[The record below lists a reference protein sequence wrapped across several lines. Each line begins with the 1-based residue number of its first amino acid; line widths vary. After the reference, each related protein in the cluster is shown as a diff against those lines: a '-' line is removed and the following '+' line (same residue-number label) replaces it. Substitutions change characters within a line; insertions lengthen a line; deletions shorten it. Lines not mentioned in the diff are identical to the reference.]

1 MADARKC
8 ITMQRNLGASVSAA
22 GQGEKAGPQASS
34 SSDRSSTLVGD
45 LATVESNATRKQRTG
60 ILPEHTCESE
70 HNVFCRVYSKFEVS
84 SLRKVIDDRIREIYK
99 DIFGFN
105 MDESGIG
112 RWAPN
117 IICNSCRKI
126 FDRWSQNKNRQSVKF
141 SRPAIWGRP
150 SSIEDCF
157 YCCNIIRGY
166 SNKNKSK
173 IVYHSVSSVIAPVST
188 SIDDKITND
197 ANDMRSFEIDANVM
211 DIDEVIDMEVESES
225 DAVVETDSDT
235 EDGTCPKKPRL
246 ISQAVLNDLVRSLGL
261 PKDGSEFLASFLKER
276 NLLEPKTKVTFYRN
290 REMKFRRFFTK
301 DEEHSLVY
309 CTNIHGLMNGT

>member
-1 MADARKC
+1 MVVYYVGLRHVYMQSEFWHSQISFGIPFRASASRAPPRGDGGQRSMPVIRQSPWITACMADARKC

-22 GQGEKAGPQASS
+22 GQGEKTGPQASS

-45 LATVESNATRKQRTG
+45 LAAVESNVTRKQRTG

-70 HNVFCRVYSKFEVS
+70 HNVFCRSKFEVS

-105 MDESGIG
+105 MDESG

-126 FDRWSQNKNRQSVKF
+126 FDRWSQNQNRQSLKF
-141 SRPAIWGRP
+141 SRPAIWSRP

-173 IVYHSVSSVIAPVST
+173 IVYQCFVCHSF
-188 SIDDKITND
+188 SIHI
-197 ANDMRSFEIDANVM
+197 
-211 DIDEVIDMEVESES
+211 
-225 DAVVETDSDT
+225 
-235 EDGTCPKKPRL
+235 
-246 ISQAVLNDLVRSLGL
+246 
-261 PKDGSEFLASFLKER
+261 
-276 NLLEPKTKVTFYRN
+276 N
-290 REMKFRRFFTK
+290 R
-301 DEEHSLVY
+301 
-309 CTNIHGLMNGT
+309 